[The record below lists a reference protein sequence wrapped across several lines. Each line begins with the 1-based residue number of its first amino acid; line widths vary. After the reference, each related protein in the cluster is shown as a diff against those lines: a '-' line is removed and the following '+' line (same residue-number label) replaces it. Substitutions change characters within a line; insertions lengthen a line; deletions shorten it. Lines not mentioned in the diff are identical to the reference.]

1 MIEVLASVLAFIVTI
16 GVLVA
21 FHEYGHFWVAR
32 RLGVRVLTYS
42 IGFGRTLWSTRRG
55 PEQIEYR
62 IGALPLGGYVRM
74 LDEREGPVDPAER
87 HRAFN
92 RQPLWRRAA
101 IVLAGPAANV
111 LMAILA
117 WWLMFMVGVGGPGS
131 FVAEP
136 QAGTPAAE
144 AGLRDGDQ
152 VVAVGNQ
159 KTLTLE
165 TVRMALLDASL
176 NQRPVTITVERG
188 GIPVDLTLDL
198 TGIEPLRQ
206 DMARNPQDVIE
217 MVGLVPWTPPG
228 PAIVRE
234 VQPGSAG
241 ASAGLREGDVIL
253 RADGAPYRD
262 PRALIGFVAERPDT
276 PVVLEV
282 ERGGQRLEV
291 PVTPRA
297 EETGDGVIGRIGVML
312 GMDVSDDD
320 RERFW
325 VVERLGPIDAFG
337 AALQRSWDMTALTFR
352 VMGRLISGEAS
363 LSNIAGPVT
372 IADYAGKSALI
383 GVATFLGFLALVSL
397 SLAIVNLLP
406 VPMLDGGHLLM
417 YLVEAIRGRPMG
429 EQAEGLFQRIGFT
442 VLIGLM
448 ALAFYNDA
456 IRLLG

>member
-1 MIEVLASVLAFIVTI
+1 MIEVLTSIAAFVVTI
-16 GVLVA
+16 GILVA

-62 IGALPLGGYVRM
+62 IGVLPLGGYVRM

-92 RQPLWRRAA
+92 RQPLWRRSL

-111 LMAILA
+111 LMAVFA

-131 FVAEP
+131 YVAEP
-136 QAGTPAAE
+136 PAGTPAAE
-144 AGLRDGDQ
+144 AGLQDGDR
-152 VVAVGNQ
+152 VLAVDGEQ
-159 KTLTLE
+159 TPTLE
-165 TVRMALLDASL
+165 RLRMGLLEASM
-176 NQRPVTITVERG
+176 NQGPATLSIERG
-188 GIPVDLTLDL
+188 DIPVELSLDL

-206 DMARNPQDVIE
+206 DMARDPRDVID
-217 MVGLVPWTPPG
+217 MVGLVPWTPAG
-228 PAIVRE
+228 EAIVRE
-234 VQPGSAG
+234 VQPGSVG
-241 ASAGLREGDVIL
+241 ESAGLEIGDIV
-253 RADGAPYRD
+253 RRVDGAPYRD
-262 PRALIGFVAERPDT
+262 PRALIEQVSERPGESLSLEIERDGRVMVVDLVPA
-276 PVVLEV
+276 PV
-282 ERGGQRLEV
+282 
-291 PVTPRA
+291 
-297 EETGDGVIGRIGVML
+297 ETEQGRIGRIGVML
-312 GMDVSDDD
+312 GMDVTDSD
-320 RERFW
+320 RARYW
-325 VVERLGPIDAFG
+325 VVERLGPIDALG

-352 VMGRLISGEAS
+352 VMGRLLTGEAS
-363 LSNIAGPVT
+363 LTNIAGPVT
-372 IADYAGKSALI
+372 IADYAGKTALM

-417 YLVEAIRGRPMG
+417 YAVEAIRGRPLD
-429 EQAEGLFQRIGFT
+429 EQAEAVAQRLGFT
-442 VLIGLM
+442 LLIGLM